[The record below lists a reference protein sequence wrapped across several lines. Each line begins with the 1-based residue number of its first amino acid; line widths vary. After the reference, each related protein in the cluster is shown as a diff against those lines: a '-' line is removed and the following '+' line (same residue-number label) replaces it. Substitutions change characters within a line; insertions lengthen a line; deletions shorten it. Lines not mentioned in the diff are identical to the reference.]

1 MLDRGDIS
9 TSGKCLPKSSICV
22 IDKGELFSLTLMLIL
37 SQEIKKIYILLRLCS
52 LLLLD
57 QSILYYGHNLL
68 FMKSLLFPCK
78 SRSSIV
84 RFFRSLLMLQTCWRS
99 FHLENLRITVWL
111 VLPIWWHTSVQ
122 SGEISQPSFPKISKT
137 FSSRTSP
144 ELRDECPRYQDIL
157 VLNIGHLPCAVS
169 PK

>member
-37 SQEIKKIYILLRLCS
+37 SQEIKKICILLRLCS

-68 FMKSLLFPCK
+68 FMKSLLFPCN
-78 SRSSIV
+78 SIV
-84 RFFRSLLMLQTCWRS
+84 LHSTFLQISLNAS
-99 FHLENLRITVWL
+99 D
-111 VLPIWWHTSVQ
+111 VLKVL
-122 SGEISQPSFPKISKT
+122 
-137 FSSRTSP
+137 SSRKLKNYCMTCSTNMMAH
-144 ELRDECPRYQDIL
+144 LGTVRR
-157 VLNIGHLPCAVS
+157 NIATKFS
-169 PK
+169 KDF